1 MKEPRSSPRATRGRV
16 DAAQLCLERGAD
28 INQALKW
35 PRGMTPQKIAR
46 DRGHMA
52 MTAWLAL
59 IRDLGWARYDVAAT
73 RYKLVVLRAAAARGR
88 ARRQHAFYGKE
99 LVLDFLFPND
109 QPPPQANLLAKGKEL
124 VKNLLL
130 PGAQPKRQA
139 ARYQPRLPDDLFAI
153 IVHYY
158 SGLPTEETEEAEPE
172 DSAGDY

>member
-1 MKEPRSSPRATRGRV
+1 M
-16 DAAQLCLERGAD
+16 
-28 INQALKW
+28 
-35 PRGMTPQKIAR
+35 
-46 DRGHMA
+46 
-52 MTAWLAL
+52 
-59 IRDLGWARYDVAAT
+59 
-73 RYKLVVLRAAAARGR
+73 
-88 ARRQHAFYGKE
+88 
-99 LVLDFLFPND
+99 DFLFPND

>member
-99 LVLDFLFPND
+99 LVLDFLFPSDQSPLD
-109 QPPPQANLLAKGKEL
+109 QPH
-124 VKNLLL
+124 
-130 PGAQPKRQA
+130 
-139 ARYQPRLPDDLFAI
+139 LPDELFSI
-153 IVHYY
+153 IARFWWGGGW
-158 SGLPTEETEEAEPE
+158 SAKEEIAAAVEAEE
-172 DSAGDY
+172 SDSE